1 MISGSPAPPPLLIS
15 NTLKHVPCVRRLRL
29 IDGAD
34 SWSEAGRPPVSGRL
48 PWDSAPLF
56 EDNGS
61 LLASMIM
68 PPPGQQAPAA
78 RSLAPHGCRWQL
90 VLMLL
95 IFSGGIIRHRFLV
108 RTQMPCTYSMN
119 KGLICF
125 FGQAWQGSFFCSL
138 MFQSIMKNEW
148 LLGLFPAAMLLC
160 TLAQEIY
167 SFLRRLGRITSWNR
181 WGKKSNR

>member
-15 NTLKHVPCVRRLRL
+15 NTLKHVPCVRRLLL

-34 SWSEAGRPPVSGRL
+34 SWSEAGRPPVSGQL
-48 PWDSAPLF
+48 PRDPAPLF

-68 PPPGQQAPAA
+68 PPPGPKAPAA
-78 RSLAPHGCRWQL
+78 RSLVPHGRCWQL
-90 VLMLL
+90 VLTLL

-108 RTQMPCTYSMN
+108 RTQMPCAYWVN

-125 FGQAWQGSFFCSL
+125 FGQAWQGSFLCSL
-138 MFQSIMKNEW
+138 MFQSIMKYKW
-148 LLGLFPAAMLLC
+148 LLGLFPAALLLC

-167 SFLRRLGRITSWNR
+167 SFLRRPGADNIL
-181 WGKKSNR
+181 K

>member
-34 SWSEAGRPPVSGRL
+34 SWSEADRPPVSGRL
-48 PWDSAPLF
+48 PRDSAPLF

-68 PPPGQQAPAA
+68 PPPGPQAPAA
-78 RSLAPHGCRWQL
+78 RSLVPHGCRWQL

-95 IFSGGIIRHRFLV
+95 ISSGGIICHRFLV
-108 RTQMPCTYSMN
+108 RTQMPCAYWVN

-125 FGQAWQGSFFCSL
+125 FGQAGLIPSLADLSIHYEKWMTFRSVSRSAAALCCGSGSIFFFVRAGGSHL
-138 MFQSIMKNEW
+138 
-148 LLGLFPAAMLLC
+148 
-160 TLAQEIY
+160 
-167 SFLRRLGRITSWNR
+167 
-181 WGKKSNR
+181 